1 MLKPILI
8 LCLGNEIISDDGFGA
23 VVARRLTDAGKLPET
38 VEVIFAPLA
47 GFALLD
53 HLAGRARVLII
64 DTIRTWYAAPGTLHK
79 FAARLFTPSK
89 HLTTSH
95 QISLPTALELG
106 RQLGLDMPEDV
117 DIIAV
122 EAVNLETLSEQLT
135 PSVQAAVD
143 KAVRFVSDWI
153 SRSTIE
159 EMTHAN

>member
-1 MLKPILI
+1 LLKPILV

-23 VVARRLTDAGKLPET
+23 EVARRLTDAGRLPES
-38 VEVIFAPLA
+38 VEIVFAPLA

-53 HLAGRARVLII
+53 HLAGRTNVLIV
-64 DTIRTWYAAPGTLHK
+64 DTIRTGYAKPGTLHK
-79 FAARLFTPSK
+79 FAADVFTPSK

-106 RQLGLDMPEDV
+106 QQLGLDMPEDV

-135 PSVQAAVD
+135 PAVRAAVD
-143 KAVRFVSDWI
+143 KAVRYVKEWI
-153 SRSTIE
+153 SQIATE
-159 EMTHAN
+159 EVTHAA